1 MGDRLTV
8 FETDEGVTIA
18 FGCRTYFIHRSEP
31 FHNIAKICIEKNDYV
46 PFYVE
51 IARQEGV
58 GEQLKHELLK
68 QVETLQDRDEK

>member
-1 MGDRLTV
+1 MGDRLTL
-8 FETDEGVTIA
+8 FETDEGITIA
-18 FGCRTYFIHRSEP
+18 FGSRTYYIHRSEP

-58 GEQLKHELLK
+58 GEDLKQELMK
-68 QVETLQDRDEK
+68 QVEILQDQKDN

>member
-1 MGDRLTV
+1 MGDRLTI

-31 FHNIAKICIEKNDYV
+31 FHNIAKICIEKDDYV

-58 GEQLKHELLK
+58 GEELRQELIK
-68 QVETLQDRDEK
+68 QVEILQGQGDK

>member
-1 MGDRLTV
+1 MSDRLTI
-8 FETDEGVTIA
+8 FETDEGITIA
-18 FGCRTYFIHRSEP
+18 FGSRTYYIHRSEP

-58 GEQLKHELLK
+58 GEELK
-68 QVETLQDRDEK
+68 QELMKQVKILQDQRDN